1 MRHSASRRLGCIVA
15 VGCFLVAGGCGK
27 AGNHASISGDVKLD
41 GKPLDK
47 GSILFA
53 PLPGTAGVVTGG
65 NIVDGHYELGG
76 AKGPA
81 IGWNRVEIQAVR
93 KTGKMVQNPLGPKG
107 QMVEMEAGAV
117 APRFNGSSTLK
128 FEVKPGDNKADFD
141 VQSK

>member
-1 MRHSASRRLGCIVA
+1 MYRRGGLLLGR
-15 VGCFLVAGGCGK
+15 GGCGK

-65 NIVDGHYELGG
+65 NIVDGHYEPQRRERGRPSAGIGSKSRLCERRGKWCRTRWG
-76 AKGPA
+76 RRARWSRWRPA
-81 IGWNRVEIQAVR
+81 RSRRVSTA
-93 KTGKMVQNPLGPKG
+93 
-107 QMVEMEAGAV
+107 
-117 APRFNGSSTLK
+117 APTLK

>member
-1 MRHSASRRLGCIVA
+1 MATMRLS
-15 VGCFLVAGGCGK
+15 
-27 AGNHASISGDVKLD
+27 
-41 GKPLDK
+41 
-47 GSILFA
+47 
-53 PLPGTAGVVTGG
+53 
-65 NIVDGHYELGG
+65 G